1 MLSLILHIMV
11 FLTPLLAGIGVGAAF
26 GIPSLGLNDQLGI
39 AIAGTI
45 GALLS
50 IPLSYIGAKQIKA
63 RFK

>member
-1 MLSLILHIMV
+1 MPSLILHIMV
-11 FLTPLLAGIGVGAAF
+11 FLAPLLAGICVAVAF
-26 GIPSLGLNDQLGI
+26 GVPSLGLNDQTGL

-50 IPLSYIGAKQIKA
+50 VPLSYLGAKQIKA